1 MKNFKNI
8 GFATVVASGL
18 TAAVLGLA
26 APATAAASDTGSAQD
41 VVSSLQS
48 EGYRVFVSN
57 PNRIPLDVATVS
69 SVTPGND
76 VKEWVRDITRD
87 HLVLKTVAKT
97 VNVDVK

>member
-1 MKNFKNI
+1 MKNSKTI
-8 GFATVVASGL
+8 GFATIVAGGL

-26 APATAAASDTGSAQD
+26 APAVAAPSGDTSAQD

-48 EGYRVFVSN
+48 DGYRVFVNN
-57 PNRIPLDVATVS
+57 PNRIPLEDATVS

-87 HLVLKTVAKT
+87 HLTLQTVAKT